1 MTQSKRIY
9 ILIIK
14 TCEWYF
20 WSFIA
25 KGIAYST
32 VFFFTN
38 TCTNFGRKARK
49 SLGTTYLRFVFLFLV
64 GGLDML
70 CLFMSGLLYISI
82 KIHHLPYRKISSFYI
97 SAFGFLYFMDSSGI
111 VNDLN
116 SLHRHF
122 ENRKKQPPFV
132 KQPHTAALLTVY
144 LTIRSWARNFFLNN
158 NLHLVRK
165 YARIFV
171 RGLHV
176 YNDIFDVVP
185 RLTST

>member
-1 MTQSKRIY
+1 MTQAKRIY

-32 VFFFTN
+32 VFFTN

-122 ENRKKQPPFV
+122 ENRKK
-132 KQPHTAALLTVY
+132 LLTVY
-144 LTIRSWARNFFLNN
+144 LTIRSWARNFFINN